1 MSSAQFADQLVHFSA
16 EHLVQ
21 SRKCPAAPK
30 DARVRRRNSSFPTYT
45 RHSRPAVTRSKLV
58 SKFGQSAHDRQSR
71 LRQVA
76 HGHLCRLSAPREP
89 VQRAMRGLDQ
99 LRHVVTSAERNS
111 TLSEDNTRN
120 GLA

>member
-1 MSSAQFADQLVHFSA
+1 MSDCCAEAVLIVPEQVVKANFIEPLVEQASVKMSSAQFADQLVHFSA
-16 EHLVQ
+16 EYLVQ

-71 LRQVA
+71 L
-76 HGHLCRLSAPREP
+76 
-89 VQRAMRGLDQ
+89 
-99 LRHVVTSAERNS
+99 
-111 TLSEDNTRN
+111 
-120 GLA
+120 